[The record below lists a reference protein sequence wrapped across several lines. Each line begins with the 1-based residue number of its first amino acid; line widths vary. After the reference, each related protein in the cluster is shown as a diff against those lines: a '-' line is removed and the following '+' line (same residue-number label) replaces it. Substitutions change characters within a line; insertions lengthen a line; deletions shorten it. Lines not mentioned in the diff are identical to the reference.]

1 MSDSVPQPG
10 SAEAPFGAF
19 HPSRKG
25 FRYLLLLF
33 VSLLT
38 FGSYFAYDSIGAIA
52 PTLISALG
60 LSRSSIGNLYT
71 AYSVAAIFIVF
82 FGGVL
87 IDRLGT
93 RRASLL
99 FSCLVALGAG
109 IVAVADST
117 WMLFLGRFIFGAGSE
132 SLVVAQSAIIARWFK
147 GKELALAFGLSLTI
161 SRLGTLFSFNTEEL
175 IATYFGDFRIAL
187 WAAFGLCVFSVVA
200 NVVYNLMDR
209 HGEKVLGLSDEAQD
223 IISWAEIRKALSFAN
238 TAVPFI
244 VSIGAAVFLYF
255 YYHSSFEVVAM
266 VGIAGVLG
274 PFFAVAGGFGAPF
287 VFVTLLCVTFY
298 SAIFPFTALSTDM
311 FHDKWGIATS
321 AGGSGGFLE
330 SVFSNFLHMFSTAPG
345 ITSIIIF
352 ASMCCAPFAGKFVDK
367 IGRRASLMV
376 LGSLIMIPCH
386 LMLGLTHLNPIFSMV
401 PLGAAFVLVPAAMW
415 PSVPLIVDKKRV
427 GTAYGLMT
435 AIQNVGLALFPLFNG
450 ALRDATH
457 TYTATQLMFATLG
470 VAGLVFAF
478 LLLRADKKTGG
489 RLEHETSK

>member
-1 MSDSVPQPG
+1 MSDSA
-10 SAEAPFGAF
+10 SKLDAAEGALGWF
-19 HPSRKG
+19 HPSRKPY
-25 FRYLLLLF
+25 RYTLLLH
-33 VSLLT
+33 VALLT

-175 IATYFGDFRIAL
+175 IATYFGDFRVAL
-187 WAAFGLCVFSVVA
+187 WAAFGLCVFSVAA
-200 NVVYNLMDR
+200 NVVYNLMDLR
-209 HGEKVLGLSDEAQD
+209 GEKSLGLADEAQD
-223 IISWAEIRKALSFAN
+223 VMSFAEIRKALTFAN
-238 TAVPFI
+238 TVVPFL
-244 VSIGAAVFLYF
+244 VSIGFALFLRF
-255 YYHSSFEVVAM
+255 TYHSSMEVVVM

-274 PFFAVAGGFGAPF
+274 PFFAVAGGFGASF

-311 FHDKWGIATS
+311 FHEKWGIPTS
-321 AGGSGGFLE
+321 AGGGGGFLE

-352 ASMCCAPFAGKFVDK
+352 ASMVCAPFAGKFVDK
-367 IGRRASLMV
+367 LGRRATLMV
-376 LGSLIMIPCH
+376 FGSLIMIPCH
-386 LMLGLTHLNPIFSMV
+386 LLLGLTNLNPIVSMV

-415 PSVPLIVDKKRV
+415 PSVPLIVEKNRV

-435 AIQNVGLALFPLFNG
+435 AIQNVGLALFPLLNG
-450 ALRDATH
+450 TLIDATGS
-457 TYTATQLMFATLG
+457 YTSTQLMFASLG

-478 LLLRADKKTGG
+478 LLLRADRKAGG
-489 RLEHETSK
+489 RLESAASK